1 MIHANKM
8 VLPIIDIEELNN
20 YDENKCNFK
29 KNILNH
35 VQILKTDKKG
45 ISEKR
50 NRERS

>member
-1 MIHANKM
+1 MMKINA
-8 VLPIIDIEELNN
+8 I
-20 YDENKCNFK
+20 FK
-29 KNILNH
+29 EKILNH